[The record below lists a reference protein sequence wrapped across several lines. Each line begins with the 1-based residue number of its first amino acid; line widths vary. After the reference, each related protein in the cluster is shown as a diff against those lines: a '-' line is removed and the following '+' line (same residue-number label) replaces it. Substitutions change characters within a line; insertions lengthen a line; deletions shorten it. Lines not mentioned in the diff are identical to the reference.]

1 MAYVKLIFRTLLAII
16 HGKNAPP
23 LDKIMGAPLVTVV
36 GIKLRLED
44 VRRAYAI
51 RLHCMYS
58 VFTNYV
64 PLAVRFATVA
74 IGMRKAESPEYCRF
88 DSHLH

>member
-1 MAYVKLIFRTLLAII
+1 MV
-16 HGKNAPP
+16 NQS
-23 LDKIMGAPLVTVV
+23 VV
-36 GIKLRLED
+36 GAAFVSILQT
-44 VRRAYAI
+44 
-51 RLHCMYS
+51 MYS
-58 VFTNYV
+58 VFTNNV

>member
-1 MAYVKLIFRTLLAII
+1 MPIATVAKHTARGTLIVNTL
-16 HGKNAPP
+16 
-23 LDKIMGAPLVTVV
+23 
-36 GIKLRLED
+36 
-44 VRRAYAI
+44 
-51 RLHCMYS
+51 YS
-58 VFTNYV
+58 VFTNNV